1 MIILNKEIKYIDI
14 TLDNMDDAS
23 SIYNDDILNEELS
36 DYILKQTMGIF
47 PKQKVIIKIKPL
59 FEINQS
65 EKEKLVDMIRKNYGI
80 DIRESLIR
88 RKYELIK
95 KIILRGGGNVWI
107 LMLVGTVFI
116 LASELLESNGIML
129 MPEIFLII
137 SWVAIYEAI
146 YSFIFVDT
154 KEMIKTKRLKKL
166 TNCKIEF
173 I

>member
-36 DYILKQTMGIF
+36 DYILKQAMGIF

-95 KIILRGGGNVWI
+95 KIIL
-107 LMLVGTVFI
+107 MLVGTVFI
-116 LASELLESNGIML
+116 LVSELLESNGIML

>member
-1 MIILNKEIKYIDI
+1 MIILNKEIKYIGI

-36 DYILKQTMGIF
+36 DYILKQAMGIF

-80 DIRESLIR
+80 DIRENLIR

-95 KIILRGGGNVWI
+95 KIIL
-107 LMLVGTVFI
+107 MLVGTVFI
-116 LASELLESNGIML
+116 LVSELLESNGIML

>member
-1 MIILNKEIKYIDI
+1 MIILNKEIKYIGI

-36 DYILKQTMGIF
+36 DYILKQAMGIF

-88 RKYELIK
+88 KKYELIK
-95 KIILRGGGNVWI
+95 KIIL
-107 LMLVGTVFI
+107 MLV
-116 LASELLESNGIML
+116 
-129 MPEIFLII
+129 
-137 SWVAIYEAI
+137 
-146 YSFIFVDT
+146 
-154 KEMIKTKRLKKL
+154 
-166 TNCKIEF
+166 
-173 I
+173 

>member
-95 KIILRGGGNVWI
+95 KIIL
-107 LMLVGTVFI
+107 MLVGTVFI

>member
-36 DYILKQTMGIF
+36 DYILKQAMGIF

-95 KIILRGGGNVWI
+95 KIIL
-107 LMLVGTVFI
+107 MLVGTVFI
-116 LASELLESNGIML
+116 LVSELLESNCIML

>member
-36 DYILKQTMGIF
+36 DYILKQAMGIF

-80 DIRESLIR
+80 DIRENLIR

-95 KIILRGGGNVWI
+95 KIIL
-107 LMLVGTVFI
+107 MLVGTVFI
-116 LASELLESNGIML
+116 LVSELLESNGIML

>member
-1 MIILNKEIKYIDI
+1 MLNKEIKYIDI

-36 DYILKQTMGIF
+36 DYILKQAMGIF

-59 FEINQS
+59 FEINQL

-80 DIRESLIR
+80 DIKESLIR

-95 KIILRGGGNVWI
+95 KII

-146 YSFIFVDT
+146 YSSIFVDT

>member
-14 TLDNMDDAS
+14 TLDNMNDAS

-36 DYILKQTMGIF
+36 DYILKQAMGIF

-59 FEINQS
+59 FVINQS

-95 KIILRGGGNVWI
+95 KII

>member
-36 DYILKQTMGIF
+36 DYILKQAMGIF

-95 KIILRGGGNVWI
+95 KII

>member
-36 DYILKQTMGIF
+36 DYILKQAMGIF

-59 FEINQS
+59 FVINQS

-95 KIILRGGGNVWI
+95 KII